1 MLLKQHLIDIEVPE
15 KIFRH
20 YALDKILFFDIET
33 TGFDKIKNNVILI
46 SCGHFSEK
54 NKFIIRQYFGEN
66 LGEEKKILC
75 NFGKELTD
83 YKVWC
88 SYNGIAFDEPFI
100 KRRMEINNVDFT
112 LPSKHIDLYRIIRPY
127 HKQLGMERCSLKGVE
142 KFLGIGREDTIDGG
156 ISVEL
161 YNEFLQS
168 EDYDLT
174 EAIMLHNYEDVL
186 NLPKIFRV
194 VYNIDHNEELRRED
208 CITEKQL
215 KYLKSLLRKNQIN
228 IEGDL
233 DRISKKAA
241 SRIIYSILKG
251 EINESKFQHIIKN
264 SY

>member
-1 MLLKQHLIDIEVPE
+1 MLSKQHLIDVEVPK
-15 KIFRH
+15 KIFK
-20 YALDKILFFDIET
+20 YYTLDKILFFDIET

-46 SCGHFSEK
+46 SCGHFIEK
-54 NKFIIRQYFGEN
+54 NKFMIKQYFGEN
-66 LGEEKKILC
+66 LREEKKILYY
-75 NFGKELTD
+75 FGKELAD
-83 YKVWC
+83 YKIWC

-100 KRRMEINNVDFT
+100 KRRMEINNIHFA

-127 HKQLGMERCSLKGVE
+127 YKQLGMERCNLKGVE
-142 KFLGIGREDTIDGG
+142 KFLGIGRADTIDGG

-168 EDYDLT
+168 EDYNLT
-174 EAIMLHNYEDVL
+174 ETIMLHNYEDVL
-186 NLPKIFRV
+186 NLPKIFKV
-194 VYNIDHNEELRRED
+194 VYNIDHNEELKRED
-208 CITEKQL
+208 CITDKQL
-215 KYLKSLLRKNQIN
+215 KYLKNLLRKNKIN
-228 IEGDL
+228 MEGDL